1 MPVMKKRERLWFT
14 RIISYIVEN
23 WLLRGY
29 HIARNPPKGRKK
41 KAAAYPA
48 AGK

>member
-1 MPVMKKRERLWFT
+1 MKKRERLWFT

-41 KAAAYPA
+41 KQAAD
-48 AGK
+48 